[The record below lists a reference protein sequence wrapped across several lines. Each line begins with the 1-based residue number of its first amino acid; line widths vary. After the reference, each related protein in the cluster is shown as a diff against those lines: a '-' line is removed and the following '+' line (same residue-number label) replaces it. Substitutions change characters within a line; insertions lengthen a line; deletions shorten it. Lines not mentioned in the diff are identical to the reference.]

1 MAVDPRFG
9 KLRIG
14 QLETNFTEDLVLEL
28 KESDVSV
35 DFLTKENFPVEYE
48 VYYDGVSEE
57 KAQKLGP
64 VFYTKEADKL
74 SLMNQSAS

>member
-1 MAVDPRFG
+1 MDPRFG

-14 QLETNFTEDLVLEL
+14 QLETNFSEDLVLEL

-64 VFYTKEADKL
+64 IFYTKEADKL